1 MQFEIQILLYGSE
14 MKKVSD
20 VSLNSTYTNLV
31 LTSLQTDRIQQ
42 CRGICYRRGDSQA
55 TGLV

>member
-42 CRGICYRRGDSQA
+42 CRG
-55 TGLV
+55 